1 MIFDTLGFVFSSI
14 GVMILSKTRL
24 VLKCGCC
31 TASYNDHTTDITKED
46 ENKEEEVIE
55 SYATLPPPLPQP
67 LRRQKNLNLII

>member
-1 MIFDTLGFVFSSI
+1 MLFDTLGFVFSSI

-46 ENKEEEVIE
+46 ETKEEEVVE
-55 SYATLPPPLPQP
+55 SYATLPPPLPP
-67 LRRQKNLNLII
+67 HLRKVKNLQVL